1 MRLETLT
8 VEEFNRYL
16 QKSNFHPTA
25 DYEVELRE
33 RVFRKLI
40 TSTINA
46 AVKKIFDKPSVK
58 LDVKIDDAKAAE
70 KNEVTLNLQIEINEL
85 EKENNDEF
93 HEIDISKTSKIMSN
107 SDFDRAA

>member
-58 LDVKIDDAKAAE
+58 IDDAKAAE